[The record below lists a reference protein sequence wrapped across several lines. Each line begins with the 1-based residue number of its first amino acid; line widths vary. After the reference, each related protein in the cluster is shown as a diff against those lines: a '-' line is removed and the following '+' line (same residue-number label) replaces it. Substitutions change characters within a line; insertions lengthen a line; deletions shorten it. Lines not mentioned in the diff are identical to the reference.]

1 MKRDLD
7 ILACGS
13 TVVDHIHSTDALL
26 GPESKGFVWQ
36 SQSLIGG
43 VALNHLTWAAVLG
56 LKAAVMGPGADDA
69 EGRFLRQGMDGFGI
83 RHDSLLK
90 SSRKTSVSHIYV
102 DRRGERAIYQEL
114 GATVE
119 LDMAMARS
127 FIGLVGRSRFLST
140 EVSQLRLKPVLALL
154 KAASRQ
160 GTRSFLDLDIAPSQ
174 ACGTQAL
181 GSRAELKAVLSAVT
195 WVKTGVEAA
204 RELCGGEGLTE
215 DLASLARA
223 LHKSLGKPKGA
234 WVAITGGSRGCGLA
248 DGRQAL
254 AIPACKG
261 IKAKDSTGAGDAF
274 MGGLIAGTALGLGLK
289 DMGALAN
296 ACGAACVEKFGA
308 CADPGSSRQRVLKL
322 YQGRAFK
329 APVFAQAPASV
340 QASSFAGGSFAKAC
354 VEELAAMRVEEQ
366 RQVLLAARDL
376 ILAARRAGCSL
387 HLTGIGKSEYV
398 ARYMAASLSSTGTPA
413 FFLHGTETLHGSAGQ
428 VRKGDVVIAISNSG
442 ETLELKAA
450 VGLLKAQGAQV
461 IGVTGRPSSWLGKQ
475 SRVALNSGVRREGDA
490 LGMAPRAS
498 VMAQILV
505 LQALAVELQAAQRLD
520 KAAFKRWHPGGSL
533 GSEQR

>member
-1 MKRDLD
+1 MKRELD

-26 GPESKGFVWQ
+26 GPESKGFVWE
-36 SQSLIGG
+36 SQSLLGG

-56 LKAAVMGPGADDA
+56 LKAAVMGPGAEDA
-69 EGRFLRQGMDGFGI
+69 EGRFLRQGMARFGI
-83 RHDSLLK
+83 RHDSLLR

-119 LDMAMARS
+119 LDLAMARS
-127 FIGLVGRSRFLST
+127 FTGLVGRSRFLST
-140 EVSQLRLKPVLALL
+140 EVSQLKLKPVLALL
-154 KAASRQ
+154 NAAARQ
-160 GTRSFLDLDIAPSQ
+160 GTQSFLDLDIAPSQ

-181 GSRAELKAVLSAVT
+181 GTRAELKAVLSAAT
-195 WVKTGVEAA
+195 WVKTGTEAA
-204 RELCGGEGLTE
+204 RELCGEAGLTD
-215 DLASLARA
+215 DLAALARS
-223 LHKSLGKPKGA
+223 LHKALGKPKGS
-234 WVAITGGSRGCGLA
+234 WVAITGGARGCGLA

-261 IKAKDSTGAGDAF
+261 VKAKDSTGAGDAF
-274 MGGLIAGTALGLGLK
+274 MGGLIAGTAFGLGLY
-289 DMGALAN
+289 DLGALAN

-322 YQGRAFK
+322 YKGRAFK
-329 APVFAQAPASV
+329 APAFLPAPPAEEASSWAGGRFAQ
-340 QASSFAGGSFAKAC
+340 AC
-354 VEELAAMRVEEQ
+354 VEELAALSLAFQ
-366 RQVLLAARDL
+366 PGPVLEARDL
-376 ILAARRAGCSL
+376 ILAARRAGHSL

-398 ARYMAASLSSTGTPA
+398 ARYLAASLSSTGTPA

-428 VRKGDVVIAISNSG
+428 VRQGDVVIAISNSG
-442 ETLELKAA
+442 ETVELKAA
-450 VGLLKAQGAQV
+450 VSLLKAQGAQI
-461 IGVTGRPSSWLGKQ
+461 IGVTGRPASWLAKQ

-498 VMAQILV
+498 VLAQMLV

-533 GSEQR
+533 GKR

>member
-1 MKRDLD
+1 
-7 ILACGS
+7 
-13 TVVDHIHSTDALL
+13 
-26 GPESKGFVWQ
+26 
-36 SQSLIGG
+36 
-43 VALNHLTWAAVLG
+43 
-56 LKAAVMGPGADDA
+56 
-69 EGRFLRQGMDGFGI
+69 MDGFGI

-127 FIGLVGRSRFLST
+127 FSGLIGRARFLST
-140 EVSQLRLKPVLALL
+140 EVSQLKLKPVLALL
-154 KAASRQ
+154 KAAARQ
-160 GTRSFLDLDIAPSQ
+160 GTASFLDLDIAPSQ

-181 GSRAELKAVLSAVT
+181 GTRAELKAVLAAAT
-195 WVKTGVEAA
+195 WVKTGMEAA
-204 RELCGGEGLTE
+204 RELCGEEGLTD
-215 DLASLARA
+215 DLAALARS
-223 LHKSLGKPKGA
+223 LHKALGKPKGA
-234 WVAITGGSRGCGLA
+234 WVAITAGARGCGLA

-254 AIPACKG
+254 AIRACQG

-274 MGGLIAGTALGLGLK
+274 MGGLIAGTALGLALK
-289 DMGALAN
+289 DLGALAN

-308 CADPGSSRQRVLKL
+308 CADPERSRQRVLKL
-322 YQGRAFK
+322 YQGGAFK
-329 APVFAQAPASV
+329 APSFVPAPPAEH
-340 QASSFAGGSFAKAC
+340 AAAWAGGSFAQAC
-354 VEELAAMRVEEQ
+354 VEELAALRVQ
-366 RQVLLAARDL
+366 DRPQALLAARDL
-376 ILAARRAGCSL
+376 ILAARRAGHSL

-398 ARYMAASLSSTGTPA
+398 ARYLAASLSSTGTPA

-442 ETLELKAA
+442 ETLELKGA
-450 VGLLKAQGAQV
+450 VSLLKAQGAQV
-461 IGVTGRPSSWLGKQ
+461 IGATGEPASWLGKQ
-475 SRVALNSGVRREGDA
+475 SRVVLECGVRREGDA

-520 KAAFKRWHPGGSL
+520 KASFKRWHPGGSL
-533 GSEQR
+533 GAR